1 MLDAASCI
9 SGSGGAATSCGE
21 NGLTWL
27 GAASTN
33 YGTACVAS
41 TNYGTACVATSTSKT
56 LDKPPMPMAGHLP
69 FNDLDSF
76 TTIPTN
82 PGPPLSTLN
91 YIIVIR
97 LGTPEK
103 TLQMVFDTGS
113 HLTWTQCYQCKSCY
127 EQANARFNPLN
138 SSTYEASD
146 CLDDTCED
154 LISSGQG
161 KQSSI

>member
-1 MLDAASCI
+1 MLWW
-9 SGSGGAATSCGE
+9 G
-21 NGLTWL
+21 
-27 GAASTN
+27 TN
-33 YGTACVAS
+33 SEHYLFLLYLS
-41 TNYGTACVATSTSKT
+41 
-56 LDKPPMPMAGHLP
+56 

-97 LGTPEK
+97 LGMPEK

-146 CLDDTCED
+146 CLDDTCKN

-161 KQSSI
+161 LLQMSRHWHWRVVQCLAGASGGTVVPQLVLTASSHVNLILATTSGGTT